1 MQDRLTLLSSV
12 ADTVSDMTAAA
23 LPAGEE
29 ARLRDLYDYRV
40 LDTQQEESFDEL
52 VRFAA
57 ELYRLRAHDSRA

>member
-1 MQDRLTLLSSV
+1 
-12 ADTVSDMTAAA
+12 MTAAA